1 MLNSFLTSMWG
12 QANALFAPKRK
23 RYLDLLVL
31 VALVGILY
39 GLVIVGREW
48 TGSQRPLVDIDLH
61 LSALPKY
68 MLFSIVRAAVAFS
81 ICICL
86 TFTLAYWAAKDAMA
100 ERFLIPLL
108 DILQSVPILAFLPP
122 VIIAMLA
129 IFPHN
134 NIGLELSAA
143 ILLVTCQAWNM
154 IFSFYQSLKTIPP
167 ELEELAN
174 TYQLSW
180 HQKLRWIELPFAT
193 PGLSWNAMV
202 SVANGWFFLMSAE
215 AFSTGNQ
222 NFRLPGIGAYMQTA
236 VETGN
241 TTAKWSAI
249 AAMLLLV
256 VALDRLLWRPVMA
269 WAQGFQMDESLNP
282 ERPKS
287 VILNII
293 RRSRLLRWLE
303 HFRTERLMKRI
314 PDPKVLPKILLRE
327 PEQRRRAVGFIAAG
341 ILVVLLVFLAVGG
354 LKLYK
359 ILALVSQNEWS
370 NLFKAGGVSLAR
382 VLASTLLAT
391 LWTVP
396 AGLWIGLHPK
406 WAKRLQPVVQ
416 VVVSYPVSLLFA
428 AIAAFMLRFHVGLAA
443 TSVLLMVVSTQWY
456 LLFNIIAGAQA
467 IPSDLREMGKAFRLT
482 RWKRFTTLYFPAIFP
497 FMVTGWVTATGGAWN
512 ASILTEFVSG
522 EGHTY
527 STFGLGSQLQLATE
541 AHSIPLIAASS
552 LLMAGIV
559 VLFNRIVWLP
569 LYRMAETRY
578 TLDR

>member
-1 MLNSFLTSMWG
+1 MINSFLNSIWG

-48 TGSQRPLVDIDLH
+48 TGAQRPLVDIDLH

-81 ICICL
+81 ICIGL
-86 TFTLAYWAAKDAMA
+86 TFSLAYWAAKDPIA
-100 ERFLIPLL
+100 ERFLVPIL

-129 IFPHN
+129 IFPRN

-167 ELEELAN
+167 ELEELAS

-193 PGLSWNAMV
+193 PGLSWNSMV

-282 ERPKS
+282 ERPQS
-287 VILNII
+287 LILSII

-303 HFRTERLMKRI
+303 HVRTERLMKRI
-314 PDPKVLPKILLRE
+314 PNPKVLPKILPRE
-327 PEQRRRAVGFIAAG
+327 PEQRRRAVGFLAAG
-341 ILVVLLVFLAVGG
+341 ILVVLLLFLAAGG

-359 ILALVSQNEWS
+359 ILALVGQEDWS
-370 NLFKAGGVSLAR
+370 RLFKAGGVSLAR
-382 VLASTLLAT
+382 VLASTMLAT

-396 AGLWIGLHPK
+396 AGLWIGLNPK
-406 WAKRLQPVVQ
+406 WAKRLQPMVQ

-428 AIAAFMLRFHVGLAA
+428 AITASMLRFHIGLAA
-443 TSVLLMVVSTQWY
+443 TSVLLMIVSTQWY

-569 LYRMAETRY
+569 LYRMAETRF

>member
-1 MLNSFLTSMWG
+1 MLNSFLTSIWG

-48 TGSQRPLVDIDLH
+48 TGAQRPSVDIDLH

-68 MLFSIVRAAVAFS
+68 MLFSIARAGVAFS
-81 ICICL
+81 ICIGL
-86 TFTLAYWAAKDAMA
+86 TFTLAYWAAKDPIA
-100 ERFLIPLL
+100 ERFLIPIL

-129 IFPHN
+129 IFPRN

-154 IFSFYQSLKTIPP
+154 IFSFYQSLKTLPP
-167 ELEELAN
+167 ELGELAR

-193 PGLSWNAMV
+193 PGLSWNSMV

-215 AFSTGNQ
+215 AFSTGHQ
-222 NFRLPGIGAYMQTA
+222 NFRLPGVGAYMQTA

-249 AAMLLLV
+249 VAMLLLV

-287 VILNII
+287 LLLNIL

-303 HFRTERLMKRI
+303 HFRAQRLMKRI
-314 PDPKVLPKILLRE
+314 PKPKDLPKILPQE
-327 PEQRRRAVGFIAAG
+327 PEQRRRALGFLAGG
-341 ILVVLLVFLAVGG
+341 ILLILLLFLAAGG

-359 ILALVSQNEWS
+359 ILALVGREDWS
-370 NLFKAGGVSLAR
+370 RLFKAGGVSMTR
-382 VLASTLLAT
+382 VLASTMLAT
-391 LWTVP
+391 VWTVP
-396 AGLWIGLHPK
+396 AGLWIGLNPK

-428 AIAAFMLRFHVGLAA
+428 AITAFMLRFHVGLGA

-482 RWKRFTTLYFPAIFP
+482 RWKRFTTLYFPALFP

-522 EGHTY
+522 QARTY

-552 LLMAGIV
+552 LLMAALV

>member
-1 MLNSFLTSMWG
+1 MINSFLNSMWG

-48 TGSQRPLVDIDLH
+48 TGAQRPLVDIDLH

-81 ICICL
+81 ICIGL
-86 TFTLAYWAAKDAMA
+86 TFSLAYWAAKDPIA
-100 ERFLIPLL
+100 ERFLIPIL

-129 IFPHN
+129 IFPRN

-167 ELEELAN
+167 ELEELAS

-193 PGLSWNAMV
+193 PGLSWNSMV

-222 NFRLPGIGAYMQTA
+222 NFRLPGVGAYMQTA

-249 AAMLLLV
+249 VAMLLLV

-269 WAQGFQMDESLNP
+269 WAQGFQMDESLSP

-287 VILNII
+287 VILSII

-303 HFRTERLMKRI
+303 HVRTERLMKRI
-314 PDPKVLPKILLRE
+314 PKPKILPKLLPKE
-327 PEQRRRAVGFIAAG
+327 PEQRRRIVG
-341 ILVVLLVFLAVGG
+341 
-354 LKLYK
+354 
-359 ILALVSQNEWS
+359 
-370 NLFKAGGVSLAR
+370 
-382 VLASTLLAT
+382 LLAT
-391 LWTVP
+391 
-396 AGLWIGLHPK
+396 
-406 WAKRLQPVVQ
+406 
-416 VVVSYPVSLLFA
+416 
-428 AIAAFMLRFHVGLAA
+428 
-443 TSVLLMVVSTQWY
+443 
-456 LLFNIIAGAQA
+456 
-467 IPSDLREMGKAFRLT
+467 
-482 RWKRFTTLYFPAIFP
+482 
-497 FMVTGWVTATGGAWN
+497 
-512 ASILTEFVSG
+512 
-522 EGHTY
+522 
-527 STFGLGSQLQLATE
+527 
-541 AHSIPLIAASS
+541 
-552 LLMAGIV
+552 
-559 VLFNRIVWLP
+559 
-569 LYRMAETRY
+569 
-578 TLDR
+578 

>member
-1 MLNSFLTSMWG
+1 MINSFLNSMWG

-48 TGSQRPLVDIDLH
+48 TGAQRPLVDIDLH

-81 ICICL
+81 ICIGL
-86 TFTLAYWAAKDAMA
+86 TFSLAYWAAKDPIA
-100 ERFLIPLL
+100 ERFLIPIL

-129 IFPHN
+129 IFPRN

-167 ELEELAN
+167 ELEELAS

-193 PGLSWNAMV
+193 PGLSCNSMV

-222 NFRLPGIGAYMQTA
+222 NFRLPGVGAYMQTA

-249 AAMLLLV
+249 VAMLLLV

-269 WAQGFQMDESLNP
+269 WAQGFQMDESLSP

-287 VILNII
+287 VILSII

-303 HFRTERLMKRI
+303 HVRTERLMKRI
-314 PDPKVLPKILLRE
+314 PKPKILPKLLPKE
-327 PEQRRRAVGFIAAG
+327 PEQRRRIVGLLATG
-341 ILVVLLVFLAVGG
+341 SLVILLLFLAAGG
-354 LKLYK
+354 LKLYN
-359 ILALVSQNEWS
+359 ILALVGHEDWVR
-370 NLFKAGGVSLAR
+370 LLKAGGVSLAR
-382 VLASTLLAT
+382 VLASTMLAT

-396 AGLWIGLHPK
+396 VGLWIGLNPK

-428 AIAAFMLRFHVGLAA
+428 AIAASMLRFHIGLGA

-569 LYRMAETRY
+569 LYRLAETRY

>member
-1 MLNSFLTSMWG
+1 MINSFLNSIWG

-48 TGSQRPLVDIDLH
+48 TGAQRPLVDIDLH

-81 ICICL
+81 ICIGL
-86 TFTLAYWAAKDAMA
+86 TFSLAYWAAKDPIA
-100 ERFLIPLL
+100 ERFLVPIL

-129 IFPHN
+129 IFPRN

-167 ELEELAN
+167 ELEELAS

-193 PGLSWNAMV
+193 PGLSWNSMV

-249 AAMLLLV
+249 VAMLLLV

-269 WAQGFQMDESLNP
+269 WAQGFQMDESLSP

-287 VILNII
+287 LILSII

-303 HFRTERLMKRI
+303 HVRTERLMKRI
-314 PDPKVLPKILLRE
+314 PNPRVLPKILPKE
-327 PEQRRRAVGFIAAG
+327 PEQRRRAVGFLAAG
-341 ILVVLLVFLAVGG
+341 ILVVLLLFLAAGG
-354 LKLYK
+354 LKVYK
-359 ILALVSQNEWS
+359 ILALVGAEDWS
-370 NLFKAGGVSLAR
+370 RLFKAGGVSLAR
-382 VLASTLLAT
+382 VLASTFLAT

-396 AGLWIGLHPK
+396 AGLWIGLNPK
-406 WAKRLQPVVQ
+406 WAKRLQPLVQ
-416 VVVSYPVSLLFA
+416 VVVSYPISLLFA
-428 AIAAFMLRFHVGLAA
+428 AIAAFMLRFHISLAA
-443 TSVLLMVVSTQWY
+443 SSVLLMVVSTQWY

-522 EGHTY
+522 EGRTY

>member
-1 MLNSFLTSMWG
+1 MINSILNSMWG

-31 VALVGILY
+31 AALIGILY

-48 TGSQRPLVDIDLH
+48 TGAQRPMVDIDLR

-68 MLFSIVRAAVAFS
+68 MLFSIFRAAVAFS
-81 ICICL
+81 ICIGL
-86 TFTLAYWAAKDAMA
+86 TFTLAYWAAKDPIA
-100 ERFLIPLL
+100 ERFLIPIL

-129 IFPHN
+129 IFPRN

-167 ELEELAN
+167 ELEELAR

-180 HQKLRWIELPFAT
+180 YQKLRWIEVPFAT
-193 PGLSWNAMV
+193 PGLSWNSMV

-222 NFRLPGIGAYMQTA
+222 NFRLPGVGAYMQTA

-249 AAMLLLV
+249 VAMLLLV

-269 WAQGFQMDESLNP
+269 WAQGFQMDESLSP

-287 VILNII
+287 LILSII

-314 PDPKVLPKILLRE
+314 PNPKVLPKILPKE
-327 PEQRRRAVGFIAAG
+327 PEQRRRAIGFLAAG
-341 ILVVLLVFLAVGG
+341 ILLVLLLFLAAGG

-359 ILALVSQNEWS
+359 ILALVGSEDWS
-370 NLFKAGGVSLAR
+370 RLFKAGGVSLTR

-396 AGLWIGLHPK
+396 VGLWIGLNPK
-406 WAKRLQPVVQ
+406 WAKRIQPVVQ

-428 AIAAFMLRFHVGLAA
+428 AIAAFMLRFHISLGAS
-443 TSVLLMVVSTQWY
+443 SVLLMVVSTQWY

-482 RWKRFTTLYFPAIFP
+482 RWKRFTALYFPAIFP

-522 EGHTY
+522 EGRTY